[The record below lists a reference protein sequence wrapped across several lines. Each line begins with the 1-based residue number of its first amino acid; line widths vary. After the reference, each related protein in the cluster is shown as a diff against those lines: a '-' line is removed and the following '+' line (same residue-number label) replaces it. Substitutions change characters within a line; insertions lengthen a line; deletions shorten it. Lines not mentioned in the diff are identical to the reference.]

1 MNDPVT
7 REQTLLAVRTVFL
20 LTLALMSGC
29 FVSCEQPGSSVMF
42 ELHAYKVLLELGRRI
57 TKFCF
62 CSFGAGFQKPSKW
75 LHNKPW
81 YDGLAGQCTCLY
93 RNRHFTVQGSFT
105 RAAIA
110 LFRERCQPNIVEVYG
125 REPKPGEA
133 VSSFSASY
141 PLPLC
146 RQMAVGSRRAHEA
159 AQAGKAGP
167 QLDNDATDSDL
178 KLRPWHEDP
187 EWVEDS
193 L

>member
-81 YDGLAGQCTCLY
+81 YDGLAGQCTCL
-93 RNRHFTVQGSFT
+93 
-105 RAAIA
+105 
-110 LFRERCQPNIVEVYG
+110 
-125 REPKPGEA
+125 
-133 VSSFSASY
+133 
-141 PLPLC
+141 
-146 RQMAVGSRRAHEA
+146 
-159 AQAGKAGP
+159 
-167 QLDNDATDSDL
+167 
-178 KLRPWHEDP
+178 
-187 EWVEDS
+187 
-193 L
+193 